1 MIFEAHSAS
10 QANACAAQDEGPVH
24 RIRLTRKLAL
34 SLNGFDLSR
43 VHIGDVLLLPDS
55 VASMLI
61 AEGWAE
67 AVPEPPALPNQSLPQ
82 EQRSTVP
89 RRR

>member
-1 MIFEAHSAS
+1 M
-10 QANACAAQDEGPVH
+10 H

-34 SLNGFDLSR
+34 SLNGFDPSR
-43 VHIGDVLLLPDS
+43 VRIGDVLLLPDS

-67 AVPEPPALPNQSLPQ
+67 AVPEPPPLPNQSLPQ
-82 EQRSTVP
+82 DRRSTVP

>member
-1 MIFEAHSAS
+1 MRVSPV
-10 QANACAAQDEGPVH
+10 AQDHGLVY

-43 VHIGDVLLLPDS
+43 VRIGDVLLLPDS

-67 AVPEPPALPNQSLPQ
+67 AVPEPPASANQSLPQ
-82 EQRSTVP
+82 DQRSTVP